1 MTETSP
7 VFTHISVLGAEA
19 PEALVHNRD
28 GLYIDGTFGRGGHSR
43 RILNKLSEK
52 GRLIA
57 FDRDPEAIEAART
70 ITDPRFTIVHS
81 PFSLLEPTLREMG
94 ISAVD
99 GVFLDIGVSSPQI
112 DDARRGFRSETMAH
126 WICVWIRVAA
136 KPPQSGSPM

>member
-70 ITDPRFTIVHS
+70 ITDPR
-81 PFSLLEPTLREMG
+81 
-94 ISAVD
+94 
-99 GVFLDIGVSSPQI
+99 
-112 DDARRGFRSETMAH
+112 
-126 WICVWIRVAA
+126 
-136 KPPQSGSPM
+136 